1 MADVTGDING
11 QPVSLNNAATETT
24 LKMLLEATMAMAK
37 SKGLSDAEFRKL
49 ERNLKKLQEASQ
61 SLAKELTEEQKQ
73 AQERIK
79 EKEAQQRKEKKAFN
93 DLSLG
98 LGTLF
103 GATEKLALGMTSLMN
118 NLANVGNSLTSAANS
133 LNSIPIVGN
142 VLSGVFGAVAGAA
155 DRTYKS
161 FQQAATV
168 GANFGGSITDMVYSA
183 SAAGLTFEQ
192 LSGIV
197 ARNGEALALLGGS
210 TSEGAKR
217 LSQLGKEIRN
227 SGVGD
232 QLARLGFSTEDIN
245 NGMAKFAGVIGR
257 TGALQNMTNS
267 QLVAVSGKYLQNLD
281 AVSKLTGKNREALQA
296 EHDARLADA
305 QFMAMASKLDAESQ
319 ANLHALMDS
328 IPKEHQAGLKEIMS
342 TGTATSEAA
351 QKAMAFLNRTG
362 SDAVTLGQQ
371 IQKSGKLSQAEAVR
385 FQRAYQQEAKQLAK
399 SPLGETLAKYDQSS
413 NAFMA
418 ATYETAGRQKD
429 LGDTF
434 AQQAEEAKKGI
445 GALDPAKLKAAQEQI
460 AETSNRFAVALANS
474 GLLEHML
481 TAFNALANFT
491 ESVVLPL
498 FQFLANNATMV
509 GIVMGTLAA
518 GMGALSLI
526 IAANNVAEKLKA
538 ARLALSSGALSTF
551 GKSIGTA
558 LRGLLGPVGLLITG
572 ATALYGIFN
581 MLKNAG
587 FDTGMVF
594 EAIGD
599 NLKRFSIA
607 YVDIWLSIAEKI
619 AKFFGGGD
627 KIKSMR
633 EKLAL
638 ERAELDEKEK
648 ARDQRRRQNREEIQR
663 QNQEKDASKGVTEA
677 KKEEAAKIEETTKGT
692 TDYNDSLKILQDRFK
707 KSQETMTQPGASAVS
722 GLGSLAARY
731 ESGGRGTSAIGW
743 DSTGGTSYGKYQ
755 IATKTG
761 TMDQFMKF
769 LEKDNPAAFAR
780 LKAAGPADS
789 GKDGA
794 FAQEWKKLASEGL
807 LGDSEHK
814 FIKATHFDKGMSG
827 IKNQSL
833 KAMVEQSKALQEVM
847 WSTSVQHGGG
857 GASGIFGKV
866 YKEGMSEQDLIKAIY
881 AERGTRFGSSTA
893 AVQKSVQNRFASEQQ
908 QALELA
914 MASKGS
920 STMASASPTAVT
932 PAAAGGTADRETPQ
946 SLLAGLNNKMDQ
958 LIKLTANINNVNERQ
973 LTVQQSYSGD
983 LFAA

>member
-11 QPVSLNNAATETT
+11 QPVTLNNAATETT
-24 LKMLLEATMAMAK
+24 LKMLLEANLAMAR
-37 SKGLSDAEFRKL
+37 SKGFSEAEFRKL
-49 ERNLKKLQEASQ
+49 ERNLKKLQETSKK
-61 SLAKELTEEQKQ
+61 LTEELTEEQKLAKERLKQQQEQQ
-73 AQERIK
+73 A
-79 EKEAQQRKEKKAFN
+79 KEKKAFN
-93 DLSLG
+93 DLSAG
-98 LGTLF
+98 LGMLF
-103 GATEKLALGMTSLMN
+103 GATEKLALGMTNLMST
-118 NLANVGNSLTSAANS
+118 LSNVGNSLTSAAQS
-133 LNSIPIVGN
+133 LNSIPVVGN

-161 FQQAATV
+161 FQQAAAV

-232 QLARLGFSTEDIN
+232 QLARLGFSTEEIN
-245 NGMAKFAGVIGR
+245 NGMAKFSGIIGR
-257 TGALQNMTNS
+257 TGALQNMSNS

-296 EHDARLADA
+296 EQDARLADA
-305 QFMAMASKLDAESQ
+305 QFMVMASKLDAEGQ

-342 TGTATSEAA
+342 TGTATSDAA
-351 QKAMAFLNRTG
+351 QKTMAFLNRTG
-362 SDAVTLGQQ
+362 SDAVRLGQQ
-371 IQKSGKLSQAEAVR
+371 IQKSGKLTQDEAVK
-385 FQRAYQQEAKQLAK
+385 FQKGYQQETKVLAK

-418 ATYETAGRQKD
+418 ATYESAGRQKD
-429 LGDTF
+429 LGDMF
-434 AQQAEEAKKGI
+434 AKQAEDAKKGI

-481 TAFNALANFT
+481 NVFNALADFT
-491 ESVVLPL
+491 ESIILPM
-498 FQFLANNATMV
+498 FQFLANNATTV
-509 GIVMGTLAA
+509 GVVMGTLAA
-518 GMGALSLI
+518 GFAALNLV
-526 IAANNVAEKLKA
+526 IAANNVAEKVRA
-538 ARLALSSGALSTF
+538 ARLALSSGALSGF
-551 GKSIGTA
+551 GKSIGVA
-558 LRGLLGPVGLLITG
+558 MRGLLGPVGLLIT
-572 ATALYGIFN
+572 AVTAVIAGFSYLRTI
-581 MLKNAG
+581 G
-587 FDTGMVF
+587 FDTGTAL

-599 NLKRFSIA
+599 NFKRLMITVA
-607 YVDIWLSIAEKI
+607 DGLLWVLDKVT
-619 AKFFGGGD
+619 FGD
-627 KIKSMR
+627 ANKKIKQAR
-633 EKLAL
+633 ESLTL
-638 ERAELDEKEK
+638 EKQELDEREK
-648 ARDQRRRQNREEIQR
+648 ARDQKRKINREELQR
-663 QNQEKDASKGVTEA
+663 QNQEKDASKGVTDA
-677 KKEEAAKIEETTKGT
+677 KKEEQAQIENTTKGT
-692 TDYNDSLKILQDRFK
+692 TDYNDSLNILRDRFK
-707 KSQETMTQPGASAVS
+707 KSQETMKQPGASAVS
-722 GLGSLAARY
+722 GLGSLAAKY
-731 ESGGRGTSAIGW
+731 ESGGRGSSAVGW

-755 IATKTG
+755 IAAKTG

-769 LEKDNPAAFAR
+769 LEKDNPEAFAR
-780 LKAAGPADS
+780 LKGAGPADA

-814 FIKATHFDKGMSG
+814 FIKASHFDKGMGG
-827 IKNQSL
+827 IQNKNL
-833 KAMVEQSKALQEVM
+833 KSMIEQSKALQEVM

-866 YKEGMSEQDLIKAIY
+866 FKEGMSEQDLIKAIY
-881 AERGTRFGSSTA
+881 SERGTRFGSSTA
-893 AVQKSVQNRFASEQQ
+893 GVQKSVQNRFASEQQ

-914 MASKGS
+914 MGSK
-920 STMASASPTAVT
+920 TPTTTAAASPTAVT
-932 PAAAGGTADRETPQ
+932 PASTGGSADRETPQ

-958 LIKLTANINNVNERQ
+958 LIKITANLNSVNERQ